1 MIVLTLLGD
10 DGERQLLVA
19 LEIVELQLEGGVLVV
34 VTARVVGVLYR
45 FALGKGIENAVVD
58 DLVVLLVLNLDGH

>member
-34 VTARVVGVLYR
+34 VTSRVVGILYR

-58 DLVVLLVLNLDGH
+58 DLVVLPN

>member
-34 VTARVVGVLYR
+34 VTSRVVGILYR